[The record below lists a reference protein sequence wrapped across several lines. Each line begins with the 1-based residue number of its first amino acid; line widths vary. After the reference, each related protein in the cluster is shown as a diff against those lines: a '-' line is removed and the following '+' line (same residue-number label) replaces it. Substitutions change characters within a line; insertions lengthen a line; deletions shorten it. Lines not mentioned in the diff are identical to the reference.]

1 MLALRKAGKT
11 VYMINR
17 QISISGSRTY
27 DSVSQDRPMAFEPRR
42 HRPLRRRNPILD
54 WMLTLLFFA
63 GLAFAIARYAQIESI
78 SHQGRAVIADGDTI
92 ELAGQRIRLEGIDA
106 PEYNQICQGKSG
118 PFNCG
123 REARR
128 KLAALAGTGPV
139 RCTGWQED
147 KYGRLLG
154 TCTSGRT
161 DLNREMVASGWA
173 VSYGQYA
180 AEETAARKAS
190 AGLWQGEFQ
199 RPADWRKAHEATL
212 AAQDSPHDFWHQLSA
227 LLKRIF
233 GIE

>member
-1 MLALRKAGKT
+1 MAYR
-11 VYMINR
+11 
-17 QISISGSRTY
+17 SRRYT
-27 DSVSQDRPMAFEPRR
+27 PA
-42 HRPLRRRNPILD
+42 RRRNPILD
-54 WMLTLLFFA
+54 WSLTLLFFA
-63 GLAFAIARYAQIESI
+63 CLIFVITRYAQIESV

-92 ELAGQRIRLEGIDA
+92 ELSGQRIRLEGIDA

-128 KLAALAGTGPV
+128 KLAALAGAGPV

-154 TCTSGRT
+154 SCVAGRT

-173 VSYGQYA
+173 VSYGHYA
-180 AEETAARKAS
+180 TEEAAARKAGL
-190 AGLWQGEFQ
+190 GLWQGNFQ
-199 RPADWRKAHEATL
+199 RPADWRKAHEANL
-212 AAQDSPHDFWHQLSA
+212 AAQDVPHDFWYQMSA

-233 GIE
+233 AIE